1 MLRSLLIAAVLVSTL
16 GVSACN
22 SGNKEQQPTA
32 DEQKRI
38 QDEQQKAAEQQRQL
52 TYGKGDSMSD
62 VAAPTDPSQRQN
74 RSQQVRQS
82 KERQEQRNNSKTAR
96 TAASNPRNN
105 PE

>member
-38 QDEQQKAAEQQRQL
+38 QEEQQKSR
-52 TYGKGDSMSD
+52 
-62 VAAPTDPSQRQN
+62 
-74 RSQQVRQS
+74 RSNKSSLHTV
-82 KERQEQRNNSKTAR
+82 
-96 TAASNPRNN
+96 
-105 PE
+105 

>member
-38 QDEQQKAAEQQRQL
+38 QEEQQKSIGATEA
-52 TYGKGDSMSD
+52 
-62 VAAPTDPSQRQN
+62 TDIR
-74 RSQQVRQS
+74 
-82 KERQEQRNNSKTAR
+82 
-96 TAASNPRNN
+96 
-105 PE
+105 

>member
-38 QDEQQKAAEQQRQL
+38 QDEQQKAAEQQKQRTNGMGQTMSEPPPGSEAYKRL
-52 TYGKGDSMSD
+52 HSKQGTKGNT
-62 VAAPTDPSQRQN
+62 AP
-74 RSQQVRQS
+74 
-82 KERQEQRNNSKTAR
+82 
-96 TAASNPRNN
+96 SNPQDHQPAKPGNDS
-105 PE
+105 PQQ

>member
-52 TYGKGDSMSD
+52 TNGMGQTMSEPPAGSEAYKRLHSKQGKKGN
-62 VAAPTDPSQRQN
+62 AAPSNSQD
-74 RSQQVRQS
+74 QQPPKPANDSPQ
-82 KERQEQRNNSKTAR
+82 Q
-96 TAASNPRNN
+96 
-105 PE
+105 

>member
-38 QDEQQKAAEQQRQL
+38 QDEQQKATEQQKQL
-52 TYGKGDSMSD
+52 TTGIGQTMSEPPPGSEAYKRLHSKQGKKGNT
-62 VAAPTDPSQRQN
+62 APIKPSRPTASKARQ
-74 RSQQVRQS
+74 
-82 KERQEQRNNSKTAR
+82 
-96 TAASNPRNN
+96 
-105 PE
+105 

>member
-38 QDEQQKAAEQQRQL
+38 QDRKQKSYRATEATYIRIRKFHERMPRPIPDNAPEKTKKQQAQHHKA
-52 TYGKGDSMSD
+52 
-62 VAAPTDPSQRQN
+62 
-74 RSQQVRQS
+74 
-82 KERQEQRNNSKTAR
+82 
-96 TAASNPRNN
+96 
-105 PE
+105 

>member
-38 QDEQQKAAEQQRQL
+38 QDEQQKAIGATKATYIRLGEFYEPCRAQYRIRARENKEAAGTAIQSSTQKQQQQ
-52 TYGKGDSMSD
+52 
-62 VAAPTDPSQRQN
+62 PSN
-74 RSQQVRQS
+74 HPQQ
-82 KERQEQRNNSKTAR
+82 
-96 TAASNPRNN
+96 
-105 PE
+105 

>member
-38 QDEQQKAAEQQRQL
+38 QDENQKAAEQQKQL
-52 TYGKGDSMSD
+52 TSGYGNSMNH
-62 VAAPTDPSQRQN
+62 VAPNTGFTPDKTKKQQTHRPKPTEE
-74 RSQQVRQS
+74 QQQQQS
-82 KERQEQRNNSKTAR
+82 NQPQQ
-96 TAASNPRNN
+96 
-105 PE
+105 